1 MKNLIKKRPAKA
13 MIGVSA
19 VVMGLLI
26 GVATVSLAETTQPA
40 STPAT
45 PSTSTTSSTTAATN
59 PTTIDE
65 ILISDEPN
73 KDGYVL
79 QGKNTISKNAKKIY
93 ATVQLGHATEGS
105 KVIATLIHK
114 DSKAQIGPVVATVDM
129 TGDTMEAF
137 SFTNTSMP
145 WLKGEYEVDV
155 SISNGASKTVVF
167 TVGD

>member
-1 MKNLIKKRPAKA
+1 MKNLNKNRSAKVV
-13 MIGVSA
+13 IGVSA

-26 GVATVSLAETTQPA
+26 GVATASFAQNTPSAPA
-40 STPAT
+40 TAPANTSTPAATT
-45 PSTSTTSSTTAATN
+45 PTTN

-65 ILISDEPN
+65 ILVSDEPN

-79 QGKNTISKNAKKIY
+79 QGKNTLPKNAKKIY

-105 KVIATLIHK
+105 KVIATLIHR

-155 SISNGASKTVVF
+155 SISNGASKSVVF

>member
-1 MKNLIKKRPAKA
+1 MKILNNKRSLKVAA
-13 MIGVSA
+13 AVS
-19 VVMGLLI
+19 VVGLGL
-26 GVATVSLAETTQPA
+26 ALTTMTSLAQDAQTTTTTTTPAPAA

-45 PSTSTTSSTTAATN
+45 ATN

-65 ILISDEPN
+65 VLVSDEPN

-79 QGKNTISKNAKKIY
+79 QGKNTIPSNAKKIY

-105 KVIATLIHK
+105 KVMATLIYRP
-114 DSKAQIGPVVATVDM
+114 SKAQIGPVVATVDM

-145 WLKGEYEVDV
+145 WLKGEYQVDV
-155 SISNGASKTVVF
+155 SITNGATKSVVF